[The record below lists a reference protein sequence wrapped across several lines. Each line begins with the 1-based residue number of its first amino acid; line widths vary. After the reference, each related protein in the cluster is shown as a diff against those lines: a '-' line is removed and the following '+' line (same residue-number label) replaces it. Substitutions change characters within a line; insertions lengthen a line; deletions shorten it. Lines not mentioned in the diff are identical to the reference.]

1 MLWNYE
7 QYDILI
13 SVVSTLAGDDV
24 PSSNTLFD
32 TPLAQHCQKV
42 KVYSSWECRLRLY
55 QPKLCHGCSNVQYNN
70 AYRYTKANPYRYIV
84 PPEATRI

>member
-24 PSSNTLFD
+24 PSSNTLYD

-42 KVYSSWECRLRLY
+42 YSTWERFWLY

-70 AYRYTKANPYRYIV
+70 AYQYTKANSYRYIV
-84 PPEATRI
+84 PPEATRL